1 MSRKTNS
8 SIQNCGTRR
17 SKGLFFCFYIGALLT
32 TGCMTSKREEEIRA
46 QLDAYENRI
55 LSMEKQLQLRDRTV
69 DAVKDSSDES
79 SRKFLSAKNDLDE
92 VKRQMAMTQ
101 GAIDE
106 LRVKFARVQGGETG
120 SGLDAQPLN
129 DDTHSSKLSEL
140 EEWKQR
146 IEKRVTKAELLAKI
160 AQDANAKPQTKLKV
174 KSPAELAKILS
185 AAYAKKDYTKVVK
198 LASSIIHGSKNE
210 SMKTLAMEFRAEAQ
224 FQLQN
229 YDLAAVDLFEII
241 DKYPSFERKPRALL
255 LAGDSC
261 VYLKELQAAKALY
274 MECVQQFPEKEECK
288 ASKERLERLGV

>member
-1 MSRKTNS
+1 MSRKSNS
-8 SIQNCGTRR
+8 LFQNCRTRH
-17 SKGLFFCFYIGALLT
+17 SIGMFLSLCVAALMST
-32 TGCMTSKREEEIRA
+32 ACMTSKREEEIRA
-46 QLDAYENRI
+46 LLETYENRI
-55 LSMEKQLQLRDRTV
+55 ITMEKQLQLRDRTV

-79 SRKFLSAKNDLDE
+79 TRKFLSAKSDLDE

-120 SGLDAQPLN
+120 SGLDAKPLN
-129 DDTHSSKLSEL
+129 DDTHGAKLSEL
-140 EEWKQR
+140 DEWKQR

-160 AQDANAKPQTKLKV
+160 AQDANPKPQNKLKV
-174 KSPAELAKILS
+174 KSSAELAKILS
-185 AAYAKKDYTKVVK
+185 AAYAKKEYSKVVK
-198 LASSIIHGSKNE
+198 LASSIIHSSKNE

-274 MECVQQFPEKEECK
+274 MECVQQFPDREECK
-288 ASKERLERLGV
+288 ASKERLARLGV

>member
-8 SIQNCGTRR
+8 QPQNRR
-17 SKGLFFCFYIGALLT
+17 ALCCLSLLLMSCSFT
-32 TGCMTSKREEEIRA
+32 FLMTGCMTSKREEEIRA
-46 QLDAYENRI
+46 LLDAYENRI
-55 LSMEKQLQLRDRTV
+55 LNMEKQLQLRDRTV

-79 SRKFLSAKNDLDE
+79 TRKYLTTKNDLDE

-106 LRVKFARVQGGETG
+106 LRVKFARVQGGETS
-120 SGLDAQPLN
+120 SGLDAQPLK
-129 DDTHSSKLSEL
+129 DDTDASRMSEL

-146 IEKRVTKAELLAKI
+146 MEKRVTKAELLAKI
-160 AQDANAKPQTKLKV
+160 SQDANPKPQTKLTV
-174 KSPAELAKILS
+174 KSPTELAKILS
-185 AAYAKKDYTKVVK
+185 AAYAKKNYKKVVK
-198 LASSIIHGSKNE
+198 LASSIIYSSKND

-274 MECVQQFPEKEECK
+274 TECVQQFPDREECK
-288 ASKERLERLGV
+288 ASKERLARLGV

>member
-1 MSRKTNS
+1 MSRKSNS
-8 SIQNCGTRR
+8 LIQNRR
-17 SKGLFFCFYIGALLT
+17 TLRALGLFWCVCIGTVMT

-46 QLDAYENRI
+46 LLETYEKRI

-69 DAVKDSSDES
+69 DAVKDSSDAS

-129 DDTHSSKLSEL
+129 DDTHGTKLAEL
-140 EEWKQR
+140 DEWKQR
-146 IEKRVTKAELLAKI
+146 VEKRITKAELLAKI
-160 AQDANAKPQTKLKV
+160 AQNANPKPRSKLKV
-174 KSPAELAKILS
+174 KSPAELAKVLS
-185 AAYAKKDYTKVVK
+185 AAYAKKEYSKVVK
-198 LASSIIHGSKNE
+198 LASGIIHSSKNE

-274 MECVQQFPEKEECK
+274 TECVQQFPDKEECK
-288 ASKERLERLGV
+288 ASKERLARLGV

>member
-1 MSRKTNS
+1 MSRKSNS
-8 SIQNCGTRR
+8 LFQNWRTTH
-17 SKGLFFCFYIGALLT
+17 SKGLFLCTFVGAMLT

-46 QLDAYENRI
+46 LLDTYESRI

-79 SRKFLSAKNDLDE
+79 TRKYLSTKNDLDE

-129 DDTHSSKLSEL
+129 DDTHGARQSEL
-140 EEWKQR
+140 DGWKQR

-160 AQDANAKPQTKLKV
+160 ANDANPKPQNKLKV

-185 AAYAKKDYTKVVK
+185 AAYAKKDYAKVVK

-210 SMKTLAMEFRAEAQ
+210 SMKTLAIEFRAEAQ

-274 MECVQQFPEKEECK
+274 TECVQQFPDKEECK
-288 ASKERLERLGV
+288 ASKERLARLGV

>member
-1 MSRKTNS
+1 MSRKSNS
-8 SIQNCGTRR
+8 LFQNCRTGSSPR
-17 SKGLFFCFYIGALLT
+17 LFLQICIGALIT

-46 QLDAYENRI
+46 LLASYENRI
-55 LSMEKQLQLRDRTV
+55 LGMEKQLQLRDRTV

-79 SRKFLSAKNDLDE
+79 SRKFLSAKSDLDE

-106 LRVKFARVQGGETG
+106 LRVKFARVQGGETS
-120 SGLDAQPLN
+120 SGLDAQPLK
-129 DDTHSSKLSEL
+129 DDTHGAKLSEL

-146 IEKRVTKAELLAKI
+146 MEKRVTKAELIAKI
-160 AQDANAKPQTKLKV
+160 AQDANPKPQTKLKV
-174 KSPAELAKILS
+174 KSATELAKILS
-185 AAYAKKDYTKVVK
+185 AAYAKKDYKKVVR
-198 LASSIIHGSKNE
+198 LASSVIHDSKNE

-229 YDLAAVDLFEII
+229 YEFAAVDLFEII

-274 MECVQQFPEKEECK
+274 TECVQQFPDREECK